1 MNESDAGRGPAG
13 DPSGAGPVCRSDG
26 GGLAPADRERLAAYR
41 AAGDLAALVGLTGA
55 DDEHEAY
62 FAAKSEWR
70 RLRERELGDERVGGA
85 FPGAT
90 VVVDGTPFHV
100 HGVTHAGTDA
110 ERSFLREH
118 AARALDDGA
127 TVYCEQGIRPLYFED
142 VGGVCAMDDYSWARR
157 ECAARGSDSFAGLGE
172 DVASLAA
179 RTRELAFELVEAGGE
194 VYGERVER
202 ALGEAA
208 SSLLVAHEGRA
219 TVDDYESFAL
229 TGAAAED
236 PAKLGALVRHYETTM
251 LPQPLERAWLRRHD
265 PELEL
270 VTHARNERMA
280 DYALAHHES
289 APAVHLVVGAAHGP
303 GVRYYLEAVRDGE
316 REPGAVEFVA

>member
-1 MNESDAGRGPAG
+1 MTAG
-13 DPSGAGPVCRSDG
+13 DADDLTS
-26 GGLAPADRERLAAYR
+26 ADRDRLAAYR
-41 AAGDLAALVGLTGA
+41 AAGDLAALVPLTGA
-55 DDEHEAY
+55 DDEHDAY

-70 RLRERELGDERVGGA
+70 RLRERELAGEPSRGA
-85 FPGAT
+85 FPGVT

-118 AARALDDGA
+118 AGRALDDDA

-142 VGGVCAMDDYSWARR
+142 LGGVCAMDDYSWARR
-157 ECAARGSDSFAGLGE
+157 ECAARGSDSFAGVRE
-172 DVASLAA
+172 DAASLAA
-179 RTRELAFELVEAGGE
+179 RTRELAFELVEAGGD

-202 ALGEAA
+202 ALGDAA
-208 SSLLVAHEGRA
+208 ASLLVPHEGRA

-229 TGAAAED
+229 ARAAAED
-236 PAKLGALVRHYETTM
+236 PSKLGALGRHYATTM

-270 VTHARNERMA
+270 VTHARNERMV
-280 DYALAHHES
+280 DYALAHHGS
-289 APAVHLVVGAAHGP
+289 APAVHLVVGAAHRP
-303 GVRYYLEAVRDGE
+303 GVRYYLERVRDGE
-316 REPGAVEFVA
+316 RDPMPVEFVA